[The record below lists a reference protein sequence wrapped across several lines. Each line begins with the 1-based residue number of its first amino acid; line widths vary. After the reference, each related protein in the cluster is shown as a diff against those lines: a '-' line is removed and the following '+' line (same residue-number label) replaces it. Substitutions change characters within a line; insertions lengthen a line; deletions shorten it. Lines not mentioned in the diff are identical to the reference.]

1 MADKSQINEK
11 SVPDQENS
19 SIQTLMEELL
29 AETFFKSVSNFSPEK
44 IQHLVELL
52 EIEDPTN
59 EQEIIKAQKRL
70 EDQLSHYFQT
80 IPCRSDLISNIWGW

>member
-11 SVPDQENS
+11 SVPDQKNPS
-19 SIQTLMEELL
+19 RQTLMEELL

-52 EIEDPTN
+52 EIEDPIN
-59 EQEIIKAQKRL
+59 EQEIAAAQKRL
-70 EDQLSHYFQT
+70 ENQLSYYYQT
-80 IPCRSDLISNIWGW
+80 VHTEKE

>member
-1 MADKSQINEK
+1 MAAKFQINEK

-59 EQEIIKAQKRL
+59 EQEVIEAQKRL

-80 IPCRSDLISNIWGW
+80 IPCRKE